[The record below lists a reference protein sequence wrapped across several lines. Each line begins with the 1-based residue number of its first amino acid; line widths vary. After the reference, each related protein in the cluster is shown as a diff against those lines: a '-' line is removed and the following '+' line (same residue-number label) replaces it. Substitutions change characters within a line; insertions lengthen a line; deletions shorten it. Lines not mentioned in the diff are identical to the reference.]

1 MSNQSPV
8 SVPPADSAY
17 IAQLWDYPQ
26 LTIAIFGMRRFSE
39 DDGGLQLQYWR
50 SHEDLARFARQL
62 PHTEWWKWLINN
74 RGKGFSFYHEIYQ
87 CKAAEAI
94 FEVGTQ
100 AVGPGTFC
108 VTSPI
113 ASGEGRSEERQRRLL
128 EAVPESSPE

>member
-26 LTIAIFGMRRFSE
+26 LTIAIFGMQVHYPDAYAMYEAAGIPKQMEEALAKAEGLLCMRRFSE
-39 DDGGLQLQYWR
+39 DNGGLQLQHWR

-74 RGKGFSFYHEIYQ
+74 RGKGFSSIT
-87 CKAAEAI
+87 KS
-94 FEVGTQ
+94 
-100 AVGPGTFC
+100 
-108 VTSPI
+108 TSVRQQKL
-113 ASGEGRSEERQRRLL
+113 SLRSAHRR
-128 EAVPESSPE
+128 